1 MIWSH
6 LKNKVEIFYYGHD
19 QFARTEKGW
28 EDPGTLGLMYLLLAC
43 KDIDPNIK
51 ILASGQGGD
60 EIMSTSK
67 GYCYNNPNP
76 NPFPKNLE
84 DCFPWENFYEGVN
97 QSYIYRD
104 EVITGHANGFEGR
117 YPHLDKQV
125 VQEFLWLTP
134 ERKNQSW
141 KAPLENFMK
150 IHNYPYKIGNQYD
163 IKRGFNV

>member
-1 MIWSH
+1 
-6 LKNKVEIFYYGHD
+6 
-19 QFARTEKGW
+19 
-28 EDPGTLGLMYLLLAC
+28 MYLLLAC